1 MDNIH
6 IIELVKNR
14 FEHFFEKGDNPLNMI
29 MKSLSDR
36 PDDYV
41 YSLYKR
47 VLQTKN
53 MELLPLAD
61 IISMMYFSIRNY
73 FDMPQ
78 LLNVPY
84 RYSRPNSF
92 IIFGQDCSLLGSI
105 TLSVECMNELL
116 HMVNK
121 MRPDKLG
128 RYGELTKIIMT
139 QQPFNVFA
147 TTPNDI
153 IQNFEYLKTDI
164 MNSLETSI
172 RWFEEP

>member
-6 IIELVKNR
+6 IIELVNHR

-47 VLQTKN
+47 VLDTKN

-78 LLNVPY
+78 LRNIPY
-84 RYSRPNSF
+84 RFSRPNSF

-116 HMVNK
+116 HIVNRL
-121 MRPDKLG
+121 RPDKLC

-147 TTPNDI
+147 TTPEDI
-153 IQNFEYLKTDI
+153 IQNFENMKIDI
-164 MNSLETSI
+164 TNSLETSI
-172 RWFEEP
+172 QWFEEP

>member
-1 MDNIH
+1 MDNIN
-6 IIELVKNR
+6 IIELVNNR

-41 YSLYKR
+41 YSLYER
-47 VLQTKN
+47 VLQTNN

-84 RYSRPNSF
+84 RCSRPNSF

-105 TLSVECMNELL
+105 TLSIECMNELL

-121 MRPDKLG
+121 MRPDKLS

-147 TTPNDI
+147 TTSCDI
-153 IQNFEYLKTDI
+153 IQNFDYLKIDI

-172 RWFEEP
+172 QWFEEP